1 MKIKILENVSN
12 KYFPYSFFVSTDM
25 LLVWECCR
33 HSIVEGQKTYIAYLA
48 VNKKDDGLANGSDL

>member
-33 HSIVEGQKTYIAYLA
+33 HSIVEDQKTYIVYLA